1 MNIQKKIFD
10 TFFKNLEE
18 DGSIPPKIYQE
29 LQKMYEEGDSL
40 TQTSIST
47 IIKRYF
53 DNDNQD

>member
-1 MNIQKKIFD
+1 MNIKKEIFD
-10 TFFKNLEE
+10 TFFKSLEE

-29 LQKMYEEGDSL
+29 LQKMYKEGDSL

-47 IIKRYF
+47 MIRRYF